1 VTKTIAP
8 VRQLAQSHPLHPLM
22 IVIGLL
28 VAAGTAKLGHAM
40 WGIEGMLAFYP
51 TYLVMRAAGRAAG
64 LLSSI
69 RLPQSLA
76 PEQAFARVSACRI
89 G

>member
-1 VTKTIAP
+1 MTKTIAS
-8 VRQLAQSHPLHPLM
+8 VRQLAQSNPLHPLM

-28 VAAGTAKLGHAM
+28 LVAATAKLGHAM

-51 TYLVMRAAGRAAG
+51 TYLITRAAGRAAG
-64 LLSSI
+64 LLPRI
-69 RLPQSLA
+69 RLPQLFA
-76 PEQAFARVSACRI
+76 PEQVFARLSARRI